1 MDFFAVVLVLL
12 IYFIRPQD
20 WVPGLIGMGIVNPVM
35 MLAMA
40 TMVVRARNLGRPLKF
55 LATPQD
61 WAMLAY
67 YAFIVWTSPDPSG
80 ALKGAFPLF
89 AFYFVTVQALDSP
102 ARLRTYMKYWM
113 IALVVIAGFGV
124 GSLYGW
130 DFTGAAAMTAANKG
144 RLAIG
149 TWMHNNPNALGHSV
163 ILVIPM
169 AYFLLFWR
177 SSMTN
182 RLIAALL
189 ALLAFE
195 CVMRTESKGAFLAG
209 FIVVVL
215 TYAFGRSKIFQILLI
230 VAAVAGSGAVLSIMP
245 RMTEMGS
252 LRSDEGVQ
260 GRLLAWEIA
269 RTASRQHLVSGQGW
283 KTFKATI
290 RWEKMSIAKATHSSY
305 VQVGA
310 ELGKGGM
317 FLYILLMWLGVKS
330 TIRSGQLDEEGER
343 CRKCIFGLVVAYAI
357 SNWMIDR
364 AYHTEFF
371 LFMAATSAFH
381 RLYLLRKPVVV
392 EKPENVVR
400 SPVLPARVFQP
411 PIRLVPDFLQP
422 VAAVSGPAFPR
433 VAVNG
438 WAEGREPS
446 RNQAPDPA
454 DTGPRLPKWL
464 LRPTLVDVL
473 IAAAGTWVVF
483 AFWDYILKTM
493 LY

>member
-20 WVPGLIGMGIVNPVM
+20 WVPGLIGVGIVNPVM
-35 MLAMA
+35 MLAMV

-102 ARLRTYMKYWM
+102 ARLRAYMKYWM
-113 IALVVIAGFGV
+113 IALVVIAAFGV
-124 GSLYGW
+124 GSLFGW

-209 FIVVVL
+209 FIVIVL
-215 TYAFGRSKIFQILLI
+215 TYAFGRSKIFQILL
-230 VAAVAGSGAVLSIMP
+230 VTAAVAGSGAVLSIMP
-245 RMTEMGS
+245 RMKGYRAACWRG
-252 LRSDEGVQ
+252 RSPAPPAASTSFQARG
-260 GRLLAWEIA
+260 GRPSKPPFAG
-269 RTASRQHLVSGQGW
+269 R
-283 KTFKATI
+283 
-290 RWEKMSIAKATHSSY
+290 
-305 VQVGA
+305 
-310 ELGKGGM
+310 
-317 FLYILLMWLGVKS
+317 
-330 TIRSGQLDEEGER
+330 R
-343 CRKCIFGLVVAYAI
+343 CRFPKPPTAPMYRSAR
-357 SNWMIDR
+357 NW
-364 AYHTEFF
+364 AGVEYFS
-371 LFMAATSAFH
+371 TSC
-381 RLYLLRKPVVV
+381 
-392 EKPENVVR
+392 
-400 SPVLPARVFQP
+400 
-411 PIRLVPDFLQP
+411 
-422 VAAVSGPAFPR
+422 
-433 VAVNG
+433 
-438 WAEGREPS
+438 
-446 RNQAPDPA
+446 
-454 DTGPRLPKWL
+454 
-464 LRPTLVDVL
+464 
-473 IAAAGTWVVF
+473 
-483 AFWDYILKTM
+483 
-493 LY
+493 